1 MDLLDDQLVSIIT
14 PCYNSEAYI
23 SNTIESVISQTY
35 VNWEMII
42 VDDCSTDKSADIIK
56 KYAETDKRIIYIKTE
71 VASGSP
77 TLPRNVAISNA
88 RGRFI
93 AFLDSDDI
101 WEKDKLYLQLPQ
113 LMKKDVAIVYSYYEK
128 ITEEGE
134 RSGRIVKS
142 APIHTYSS
150 LLYGN
155 EIACLTAVV
164 DITKVGKV
172 YFEKVGHE
180 DYVMWLSILKM
191 GFIAKNIPIS
201 LARYRVRKS
210 SVSSNKMRAVKWV
223 WNIYRNIE
231 KKTLLASIFYS
242 LIDLSKSFKKSLI

>member
-1 MDLLDDQLVSIIT
+1 MDLLDNQLVSIVT

-23 SNTIESVISQTY
+23 SRTIESVISQTY

-42 VDDCSTDKSADIIK
+42 VDDCSIDKSAEIIK
-56 KYAETDKRIIYIKTE
+56 RYAEIDKRIIYIKTD

-77 TLPRNVAISNA
+77 TLPRNIAISRA

-93 AFLDSDDI
+93 AFLDSDDL
-101 WEKDKLYLQLPQ
+101 WEKDKLCLQLPQ
-113 LMKKDVAIVYSYYEK
+113 LMEKNVAIVYSYYEK

-134 RSGRIVKS
+134 RSGRIVRS
-142 APIHTYSS
+142 APKHTYSS

-155 EIACLTAVV
+155 EIACLTTVIDVA
-164 DITKVGKV
+164 KVGKV

-180 DYVMWLSILKM
+180 DYVMWLSILKR

-210 SVSSNKMRAVKWV
+210 SVSSNKVRTIKWI

-231 KKTLLASIFYS
+231 KKNLLTSIFYS
-242 LIDLSKSFKKSLI
+242 FTDLSKSFRKALI